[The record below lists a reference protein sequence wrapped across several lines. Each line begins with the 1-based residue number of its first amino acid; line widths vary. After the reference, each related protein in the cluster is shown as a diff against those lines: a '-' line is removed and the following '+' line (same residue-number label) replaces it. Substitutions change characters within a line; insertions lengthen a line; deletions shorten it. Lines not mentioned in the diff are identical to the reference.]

1 MIVHGLNIIQK
12 RSITTQKAMAV
23 LEKHGII
30 LTEKEGEEV
39 LNLLY
44 LLSETVVKMIDDRK
58 RKLFKKRQRIKK
70 HFLRARK

>member
-1 MIVHGLNIIQK
+1 
-12 RSITTQKAMAV
+12 MAV